1 MSKLLKLQ
9 SILSESVVQIKKDKY
24 LFTNN
29 PEDVLLKN
37 KVKLG
42 DTLADVNGKV
52 FNNAIGLDNKVAIIT
67 DNGNEVII
75 YEEDPAI
82 GLSVT
87 SYTREE
93 FRLIA
98 DLFRK
103 FK

>member
-1 MSKLLKLQ
+1 MLSKIKDLLN
-9 SILSESVVQIKKDKY
+9 ESVVQIKKDKY

-29 PEDVLLKN
+29 PEDVLLQN

-67 DNGNEVII
+67 DNGNKVVI

-82 GLSVT
+82 GLAVYSF
-87 SYTREE
+87 TREE
-93 FRLIA
+93 FRLVA